1 MCSIN
6 HDLKAIYIHIPKCG
20 GSFINNILEK
30 YYNFTTILIPNENHN
45 NFIPKFDNKMDK
57 HDGDGDGDADEAEEA
72 DETTKNAIQNYYK
85 NYLTITEQGFLR
97 YNSSSELFNYVMD
110 MTKEKWRDYKKFTII
125 RNPYDRFISAW
136 NFINKMIKKK
146 IQSSEQNIL
155 QIDEYINKSKNEL
168 FKYCQYAYSHSH
180 ISQYDHLL
188 DTNNEFNIDYI
199 GNFENLNE
207 DLCNILLKIGVDNI
221 KHDTL
226 LKNNSKINANHHRSY
241 IEYYDNTILE
251 KVNKI
256 LQNDF
261 DMFKQYKQVY
271 SVEEMIEESKKH
283 IVSNDTFI
291 HKNQNLIEHFKN
303 ENLLEIDKMEKNIET
318 KINDMKKHFKNKD
331 EKEFLNTIKDLF
343 QSFENN
349 KNIKKIYTKPPID
362 SSTKL
367 PVTNSNDAPRERAIL
382 NLRGYKSDNNNESEN
397 IVQVEVEVE
406 KLEPNCLK
414 NLKKEI
420 LTLCDNAEM
429 TINNNE
435 TVISNIS
442 INETELEKLSITID
456 NLYNPE
462 IMITFMGF
470 GYFDDN
476 NNFQKLPRLTEKI
489 IQQIISKNK
498 NTLYRETKKIHKNKK
513 FTFNLSQLIDT
524 KIIDT
529 ITQLVDDKNSIN
541 KPKYLYCI
549 KIINMLLR

>member
-45 NFIPKFDNKMDK
+45 NFIPHFDNKMDE
-57 HDGDGDGDADEAEEA
+57 HDDDAYDANEAN
-72 DETTKNAIQNYYK
+72 ETTKNAIHNYYK

-146 IQSSEQNIL
+146 IESSEKNIL
-155 QIDEYINKSKNEL
+155 DIDEYINKSKNEL

-180 ISQYDHLL
+180 ITQYEHLL
-188 DTNNEFNIDYI
+188 DMNNEFNIDYI

-207 DLCNILLKIGVDNI
+207 DLCNILLKIGVDKI

-226 LKNNSKINANHHRSY
+226 LKNNSKINANDHRSY

-261 DMFKQYKQVY
+261 DIFKQYKQVY
-271 SVEEMIEESKKH
+271 SIEEMIEESKKH
-283 IVSNDTFI
+283 IVSNNTFI

-303 ENLLEIDKMEKNIET
+303 ENLLEIDKMQKNIET
-318 KINDMKKHFKNKD
+318 KINDMKHHFKNNDK
-331 EKEFLNTIKDLF
+331 KEFLNTIKDLF
-343 QSFENN
+343 QSFENIE
-349 KNIKKIYTKPPID
+349 NIKKKYTKHPI
-362 SSTKL
+362 
-367 PVTNSNDAPRERAIL
+367 
-382 NLRGYKSDNNNESEN
+382 KSKNNNESEN
-397 IVQVEVEVE
+397 IVEVEVE
-406 KLEPNCLK
+406 KHEPNCLK
-414 NLKKEI
+414 NIKKEM
-420 LTLCDNAEM
+420 LSLCDNAEI

-435 TVISNIS
+435 TVISNVS
-442 INETELEKLSITID
+442 INETELEKISISND

-462 IMITFMGF
+462 IIITFVGF

-489 IQQIISKNK
+489 IQQIISKKK
-498 NTLYRETKKIHKNKK
+498 NTLYSENKKLHKNKK
-513 FTFNLSQLIDT
+513 ITFNLSQLIDT